1 MKNVSLIAAF
11 IGLALLSG
19 CTGAI
24 DDSADSSVLTAE

>member
-19 CTGAI
+19 CTGASE
-24 DDSADSSVLTAE
+24 DSADSSVLAAE